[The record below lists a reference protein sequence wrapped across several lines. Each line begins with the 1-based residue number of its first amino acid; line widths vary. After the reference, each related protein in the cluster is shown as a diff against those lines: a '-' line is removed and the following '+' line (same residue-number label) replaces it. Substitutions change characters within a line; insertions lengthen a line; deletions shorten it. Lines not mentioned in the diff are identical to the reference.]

1 MNINQVK
8 AKLEKYEKEIN
19 VEETFKEIEK
29 ELNHYNIS
37 WNNIICIFTYNSET
51 SIKFSFLTSPSYNIN
66 IIAKKFC

>member
-51 SIKFSFLTSPSYNIN
+51 NIKFSFLTSPRYNIN
-66 IIAKKFC
+66 IIAEKFC